1 MTMLTFEQRKAEVL
15 RKLGETE
22 RALAEIRKQRA
33 LNERVAKAWAAMT
46 QAQRNEYLS
55 AIAAKVKLN
64 RIELEIAIAQA
75 KRAAQ
80 PRAVVRKDM
89 IELQAQEL
97 LQRSRARKT
106 APAACSGP
114 VCGHMRTPT
123 GGRR

>member
-1 MTMLTFEQRKAEVL
+1 MLTLEQRKAAVL
-15 RKLGETE
+15 QALMRVSDELEKRIKA
-22 RALAEIRKQRA
+22 RAQLDAA
-33 LNERVAKAWAAMT
+33 AKNLAAMT
-46 QAQRNEYLS
+46 PVQRKVYID
-55 AIAAKVKLN
+55 AIKAKLN

-80 PRAVVRKDM
+80 PRPAVRKDKDM
-89 IELQAQEL
+89 VELQAQEL